1 MRNGD
6 RVVATP
12 RDREQ
17 MDLAALAEAVLLML
31 ATRPTGDAGTPV
43 TVPSAQPTNAAS
55 TDPVDREEPAA

>member
-17 MDLAALAEAVLLML
+17 IDLAALAEAVLSML

-43 TVPSAQPTNAAS
+43 TVPSAQPTNPVR
-55 TDPVDREEPAA
+55 TDLADREEPAA